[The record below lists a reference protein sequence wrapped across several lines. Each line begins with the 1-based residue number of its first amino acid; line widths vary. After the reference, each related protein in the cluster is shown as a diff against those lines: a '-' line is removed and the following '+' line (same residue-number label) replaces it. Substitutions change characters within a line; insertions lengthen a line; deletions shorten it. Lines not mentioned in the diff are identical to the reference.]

1 MPIWRKKKKIEDKS
15 VMVEFHVWMHCDG
28 CERTVAKVISKT
40 KGVETFTTDIIRHQV
55 TIMGRINP
63 EKVAKRIK
71 KKTGKIAEI
80 MSVKECADDFKN
92 DEDSFAEEMIQKQ
105 FIDSLIFEYVGA
117 SEMYLLFND
126 ENANACS
133 IM

>member
-1 MPIWRKKKKIEDKS
+1 M
-15 VMVEFHVWMHCDG
+15 
-28 CERTVAKVISKT
+28 
-40 KGVETFTTDIIRHQV
+40 ETFTTDIIRDRV

-63 EKVAKRIK
+63 EKVAKNIK
-71 KKTGKIAEI
+71 KNTGKIADI
-80 MSVKECADDFKN
+80 LSMKECAEDCKN
-92 DEDSFAEEMIQKQ
+92 DEDSFSEEMIQKQ

>member
-1 MPIWRKKKKIEDKS
+1 M
-15 VMVEFHVWMHCDG
+15 
-28 CERTVAKVISKT
+28 
-40 KGVETFTTDIIRHQV
+40 ETFTTDIVRDRV

-71 KKTGKIAEI
+71 KKTGKIADI
-80 MSVKECADDFKN
+80 LSMKECAEDFKN
-92 DEDSFAEEMIQKQ
+92 DEDSFSEELIQKQ

>member
-1 MPIWRKKKKIEDKS
+1 M
-15 VMVEFHVWMHCDG
+15 
-28 CERTVAKVISKT
+28 
-40 KGVETFTTDIIRHQV
+40 ETFTTDIVRDRV

-71 KKTGKIAEI
+71 KKTGKIADI
-80 MSVKECADDFKN
+80 LSMKECAEDFKN
-92 DEDSFAEEMIQKQ
+92 DEDSFSEELIQKQ
-105 FIDSLIFEYVGA
+105 FIDSLILEYVGA
-117 SEMYLLFND
+117 SEMYLLFSD

>member
-1 MPIWRKKKKIEDKS
+1 M
-15 VMVEFHVWMHCDG
+15 
-28 CERTVAKVISKT
+28 
-40 KGVETFTTDIIRHQV
+40 ETFTTDIIRHQV
-55 TIMGRINP
+55 TVLGRINP

-80 MSVKECADDFKN
+80 LSTKEYAEDFKN
-92 DEDSFAEEMIQKQ
+92 DSEDLFAEEIIQKQ

>member
-1 MPIWRKKKKIEDKS
+1 MWFKVFRVLLKPS
-15 VMVEFHVWMHCDG
+15 VLIGFLG
-28 CERTVAKVISKT
+28 FGLI

-55 TIMGRINP
+55 TIIGRINP

-71 KKTGKIAEI
+71 KKTGKIADI
-80 MSVKECADDFKN
+80 LSLKEYTEGFKN
-92 DEDSFAEEMIQKQ
+92 DEDSFLEEMIQKQ
-105 FIDSLIFEYVGA
+105 FIDSLIIEYVGP
-117 SEMYLLFND
+117 SEAYLLFSD